1 MLRWLPNLEAVFAEA
16 VELAVWMPIE
26 NAKHDG
32 EVLYR
37 IRKSDVCENH
47 PESVAKFLIYLG
59 KIGSENLARSE
70 EKRLIDI
77 LSRAKLPD
85 ELTRGVKEFAATR
98 GFG

>member
-1 MLRWLPNLEAVFAEA
+1 MLRWLHNLKPVFVAA
-16 VELAVWMPIE
+16 VEMALRMPTD

-37 IRKSDVCENH
+37 IRESDLCENH

-59 KIGSENLARSE
+59 KIGSENLARSD

-77 LSRAKLPD
+77 LSRAKLLD